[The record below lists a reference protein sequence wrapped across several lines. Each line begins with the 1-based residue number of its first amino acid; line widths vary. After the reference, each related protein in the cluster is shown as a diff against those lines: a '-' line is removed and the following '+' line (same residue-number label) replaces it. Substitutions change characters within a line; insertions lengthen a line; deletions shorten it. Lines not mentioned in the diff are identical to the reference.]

1 MNENYN
7 ELQQWS
13 NDDEASLYEDET
25 LLERELVSHMSELSG
40 LEEDFEKIGSPDT
53 LGETVMNVVW
63 DQFINQIGIIA
74 GEDFVKANRGLT
86 LDLRSSAHIQT
97 TENFAN
103 GKIASHNSSIDYQE
117 RYDGWQSKLQH
128 DENGNVVTHTTRSG
142 REEANLVKGA
152 RAPFDKGRPSGSV
165 EKGTDMD
172 HTIPAGEII
181 CDAAANAHMS
191 EQEQID
197 FANSESNLHE
207 MKSSHNRSKGRMSTK
222 EWLDYLNSK
231 GQKPSEQF
239 ADPMADDYLSPE
251 LEAQYRKDD
260 EEAREEYGKRKST
273 AEQRSIETGKQSQKA
288 EAFRIGGKALRSVL
302 MGLLAAL
309 IKDIIKELIS
319 WFRSGKRKIS
329 TFTESVKKAIK
340 NFISN
345 MKQHLTTAR
354 DTFLSTLVTAIC
366 GPIVGMLKKAWVFL
380 KQGYRSIK
388 EAIQY
393 FKNPANKDKSFG
405 TKMLEV
411 GKIIIAGL
419 TAVGAI
425 ALGEV
430 IEKALTSIPIF
441 AVQIPLLGSLASLLG
456 IFFGALGSGLVGA
469 LALNLI
475 DRLIAKRQKEQNKL
489 QQLEKKNEILNT
501 QTSLLNV
508 SEKNLKTTEHHAL
521 YNIKDRHKEG
531 AKGMRDMVERI
542 LSNSDSQVEEHLR
555 NNEEIDEI
563 FNTLK
568 SI

>member
-1 MNENYN
+1 MNDNYN
-7 ELQQWS
+7 ELQQWA
-13 NDDEASLYEDET
+13 NEDEEALYEDET
-25 LLERELVSHMSELSG
+25 LLERELASHMSELSG

-74 GEDFVKANRGLT
+74 GEDFVKENRGLT
-86 LDLRSSAHIQT
+86 LDLRNSAHIQT

-117 RYDGWQSKLQH
+117 RYDSWQSNFVR
-128 DENGNVVTHTTRSG
+128 DEHGNIVMGKKRFSDEIVAQVKPNARNYLNG
-142 REEANLVKGA
+142 
-152 RAPFDKGRPSGSV
+152 PSGSV
-165 EKGTDMD
+165 SMPND
-172 HTIPAGEII
+172 HTIPATEII
-181 CDAAANAHMS
+181 RDPEANAHLS
-191 EQEQID
+191 RQEQHD
-197 FANSESNLHE
+197 FAIGKENYQPLDRDFNA
-207 MKSSHNRSKGRMSTK
+207 SKRDAAM
-222 EWLDYLNSK
+222 LDAVNHK
-231 GQKPSEQF
+231 RDGKRAAERF
-239 ADPMADDYLSPE
+239 NI
-251 LEAQYRKDD
+251 D
-260 EEAREEYGKRKST
+260 EEELLERDRVAREEYAKQKEEGQK
-273 AEQRSIETGKQSQKA
+273 RSIETGKQSQKA

-345 MKQHLTTAR
+345 IKQHLTTAR
-354 DTFLSTLVTAIC
+354 DTLLSTIVTAIF
-366 GPIVGMLKKAWVFL
+366 GPIVGMLKKAWTFL
-380 KQGYRSIK
+380 KQGYRSVK

-489 QQLEKKNEILNT
+489 QQLEKKSEILNT

-508 SEKNLKTTEHHAL
+508 SEKNLKTTEHNAL
-521 YNIKDRHKEG
+521 SNIKDRHKEG
-531 AKGMRDMVERI
+531 AKAMRDMVEHI
-542 LSNSDSQVEEHLR
+542 LTNSDSQAEEHSR
-555 NNEEIDEI
+555 NNEEMDEI

>member
-1 MNENYN
+1 
-7 ELQQWS
+7 
-13 NDDEASLYEDET
+13 
-25 LLERELVSHMSELSG
+25 
-40 LEEDFEKIGSPDT
+40 
-53 LGETVMNVVW
+53 
-63 DQFINQIGIIA
+63 
-74 GEDFVKANRGLT
+74 
-86 LDLRSSAHIQT
+86 
-97 TENFAN
+97 
-103 GKIASHNSSIDYQE
+103 
-117 RYDGWQSKLQH
+117 
-128 DENGNVVTHTTRSG
+128 
-142 REEANLVKGA
+142 
-152 RAPFDKGRPSGSV
+152 
-165 EKGTDMD
+165 
-172 HTIPAGEII
+172 
-181 CDAAANAHMS
+181 
-191 EQEQID
+191 
-197 FANSESNLHE
+197 
-207 MKSSHNRSKGRMSTK
+207 MSTK
-222 EWLDYLNSK
+222 EWLDYVNSK

-319 WFRSGKRKIS
+319 WFRSGKREIS

-354 DTFLSTLVTAIC
+354 DTFLSTIVTAIC
-366 GPIVGMLKKAWVFL
+366 GPIVGMLKKAWVFF

>member
-152 RAPFDKGRPSGSV
+152 RAPFDKGRPTGSV
-165 EKGTDMD
+165 EKGIDMD
-172 HTIPAGEII
+172 HTIPVGEII
-181 CDAAANAHMS
+181 CDVAANAHMS
-191 EQEQID
+191 EQEQIG

-207 MKSSHNRSKGRMSTK
+207 MKSSHNRSKGRTATT
-222 EWLDYLNSK
+222 EWLDYRNSK

-354 DTFLSTLVTAIC
+354 DTFLSTIVTAIC

-388 EAIQY
+388 GRFQHANAPPAKL
-393 FKNPANKDKSFG
+393 KNIFVKTLKRG
-405 TKMLEV
+405 TK
-411 GKIIIAGL
+411 I
-419 TAVGAI
+419 
-425 ALGEV
+425 
-430 IEKALTSIPIF
+430 
-441 AVQIPLLGSLASLLG
+441 
-456 IFFGALGSGLVGA
+456 
-469 LALNLI
+469 
-475 DRLIAKRQKEQNKL
+475 
-489 QQLEKKNEILNT
+489 
-501 QTSLLNV
+501 
-508 SEKNLKTTEHHAL
+508 
-521 YNIKDRHKEG
+521 
-531 AKGMRDMVERI
+531 
-542 LSNSDSQVEEHLR
+542 
-555 NNEEIDEI
+555 
-563 FNTLK
+563 
-568 SI
+568 